1 MKEIQVY
8 SEKEIAIFNG
18 IRSLTDSG
26 MNPYNI
32 KVSDIAKA
40 SDVGKGTIYDYF
52 DSKEEAIS
60 KSIIYNIDREINS
73 ASLRLMSKNS
83 FKDKCYEIF
92 AIMEE
97 GLEQNLCSFSLM
109 VSTGGLQEFYE
120 YLVKGNCDLSHFVL
134 KINNI
139 IEDLLET
146 GFSEG
151 VISTKEGKYY
161 QRMAIRS
168 CIAGFSHY
176 ITRKDLYKDVS
187 IEEGKGVT
195 YRLLLKTLN

>member
-1 MKEIQVY
+1 MEVTKDY

-18 IRSLTDSG
+18 IISLTENG
-26 MNPYNI
+26 INPYNI

-40 SDVGKGTIYDYF
+40 SNVGKGTIYDYF

-60 KSIIYNIDREINS
+60 KSIIYNIDKEITS
-73 ASLRLMSKNS
+73 GSLRVMSKDS

-92 AIMEE
+92 QILIE
-97 GLEQNLCSFSLM
+97 GIESNLCSFNILLS
-109 VSTGGLQEFYE
+109 SGGLQEFYD
-120 YLVKGNCDLSHFVL
+120 YLVKEKCDLSEFVL
-134 KINNI
+134 KVNNI
-139 IEDLLET
+139 IEDLLKT
-146 GFSEG
+146 GFLEG

-161 QRMAIRS
+161 QQMGIRS

-176 ITRKDLYKDVS
+176 ITRKNLYNEIN
-187 IEEGKGVT
+187 IEEGMDVT

>member
-1 MKEIQVY
+1 MEVTKDY

-18 IRSLTDSG
+18 IISLTENG
-26 MNPYNI
+26 INPYNI

-40 SDVGKGTIYDYF
+40 SNVGKGTIYDYF

-60 KSIIYNIDREINS
+60 RSIIYNIDKEINAGS
-73 ASLRLMSKNS
+73 IRVMSKNS
-83 FKDKCYEIF
+83 FKDKCYEMFEILV
-92 AIMEE
+92 E
-97 GLEQNLCSFSLM
+97 GLEKNLCSFNILL
-109 VSTGGLQEFYE
+109 STGGLQEFYE
-120 YLVKGNCDLSHFVL
+120 YLVEEECDLSEFVL
-134 KINNI
+134 KVNII

-151 VISTKEGKYY
+151 VISTQEGKYY
-161 QRMAIRS
+161 QRMGIRS

-176 ITRKDLYKDVS
+176 ITNKHLYKDVS
-187 IEEGKGVT
+187 IEEGMGVT